1 MEGFS
6 KCNYFQFFEHWFVC
20 LFKILQQENY
30 LLLYRALELMSGES
44 CFNVLPSSS
53 LTSINNIANGSHNS
67 LNLPNG
73 NAISPIKQNGVL
85 ISQS

>member
-1 MEGFS
+1 
-6 KCNYFQFFEHWFVC
+6 
-20 LFKILQQENY
+20 
-30 LLLYRALELMSGES
+30 MSGES

-73 NAISPIKQNGVL
+73 NALLPNKQNGVL
-85 ISQS
+85 IS